1 MAEAAKEQRSE
12 ILLITD
18 DKTVLLD
25 MGHDGKFS
33 AKSAS
38 WEENK
43 VILPGD
49 EIVNRVDGGRWF
61 IVKRPA
67 QGAIIGAGYAGGGR
81 RLRRPRL
88 TMFCNVVTGG
98 VVPQPLRRNRRCAAT
113 SNGVAPQPATLRGR
127 RIGR

>member
-49 EIVNRVDGGRWF
+49 EIVIRVDGDRWF

-67 QGAIIGAGYAGGGR
+67 QGAMIGAGTPAKAEAPAPG
-81 RLRRPRL
+81 L
-88 TMFCNVVTGG
+88 TMFCNVVIGG
-98 VVPQPLRRNRRCAAT
+98 VAPQPLRRNRRCAAT
-113 SNGVAPQPATLRGR
+113 SNGVAPQPATLQDR

>member
-1 MAEAAKEQRSE
+1 MAATLRSTYPSLLHCEARPNGGAAKEQRSE

-49 EIVNRVDGGRWF
+49 EIVIRVDGGRWF
-61 IVKRPA
+61 IVRRPA
-67 QGAIIGAGYAGGGR
+67 QGAMIGPGTPAKAE
-81 RLRRPRL
+81 
-88 TMFCNVVTGG
+88 
-98 VVPQPLRRNRRCAAT
+98 
-113 SNGVAPQPATLRGR
+113 APAPEADDVL
-127 RIGR
+127 

>member
-1 MAEAAKEQRSE
+1 MLAGFRTSQHEALGIQRHARSGQPAGIGVRAVRPDQMAEAAKEQRSE

-43 VILPGD
+43 VILKG
-49 EIVNRVDGGRWF
+49 EELVICVDRGRWF

-67 QGAIIGAGYAGGGR
+67 QGAMIGPGTQAKTEA
-81 RLRRPRL
+81 L
-88 TMFCNVVTGG
+88 
-98 VVPQPLRRNRRCAAT
+98 
-113 SNGVAPQPATLRGR
+113 APEADDVL
-127 RIGR
+127 

>member
-1 MAEAAKEQRSE
+1 MGPMAISLLVPHNVSQSPSRVIISATVLTRTLPPWMRVRDGCGCCAEPCRPWPSR
-12 ILLITD
+12 LLIAD

-49 EIVNRVDGGRWF
+49 EIVIRVDGGRWF
-61 IVKRPA
+61 IVKRP
-67 QGAIIGAGYAGGGR
+67 R
-81 RLRRPRL
+81 RAR
-88 TMFCNVVTGG
+88 
-98 VVPQPLRRNRRCAAT
+98 
-113 SNGVAPQPATLRGR
+113 
-127 RIGR
+127 